1 MQSLGF
7 PPSSSKIKRSNNS
20 WQRKLFWFY
29 FFHDLLKFC
38 PFLNHEEQNV
48 GFFSKEKCVYIWKYA
63 LGCIINKACEQQESE
78 IQKLIFLQCQY
89 HWEAGG
95 VTPHPEVFFPED
107 KEGRM
112 LGLENV
118 TGTLG
123 STVRGCAAA
132 QVVFAPATRLLGHV
146 ENTPEL
152 RDSPGT
158 ATPGLCAWSQQ
169 WIRLPVASTGTLW
182 MCTSLPASRVCPS
195 AWKKRG
201 NILLVFKGVSCTLIS
216 TRLMGLWSSRWGHG
230 VLSDVERGE
239 LRHCNAPAVLPV
251 CSLAL
256 WRS

>member
-95 VTPHPEVFFPED
+95 VTPHPEVFSLRTR
-107 KEGRM
+107 KGGCWAWRM
-112 LGLENV
+112 SQALW
-118 TGTLG
+118 
-123 STVRGCAAA
+123 AA
-132 QVVFAPATRLLGHV
+132 QWGDGQQHRLCLFPLWDAPATRLLGHV
-146 ENTPEL
+146 ENTPEF

-195 AWKKRG
+195 AWKK
-201 NILLVFKGVSCTLIS
+201 KGEYLASFQRS
-216 TRLMGLWSSRWGHG
+216 
-230 VLSDVERGE
+230 E
-239 LRHCNAPAVLPV
+239 LYIN
-251 CSLAL
+251 
-256 WRS
+256 